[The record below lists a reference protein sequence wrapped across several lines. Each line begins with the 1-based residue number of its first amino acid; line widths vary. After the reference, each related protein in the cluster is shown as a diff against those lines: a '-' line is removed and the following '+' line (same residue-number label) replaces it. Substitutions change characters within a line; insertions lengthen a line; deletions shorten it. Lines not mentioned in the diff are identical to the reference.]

1 MFCQNCGN
9 RIENDSVFCNICGTK
24 VDPMNEG
31 GTANATKS
39 TSAQAEENVPVTPA
53 VFSLKLI
60 WEIVSW
66 VIKALVVILILMG
79 LSYQLDPHHN
89 LLGYREARRMYS
101 AAQEAI
107 ENEIYEEL
115 GDVKLK
121 FAPYKDTDIS
131 NRTEDVVFE
140 GIEYSTMGFMSYVEI
155 DGERFDYQIIIG
167 FSEKDVEESEKWYY
181 RKFVGFA
188 DLLNIRLNSNT
199 FDFYYEIISFE

>member
-9 RIENDSVFCNICGTK
+9 RIEDDSVFCNICGTK
-24 VDPMNEG
+24 VNSTNEG

-89 LLGYREARRMYS
+89 LLGYQEARRMYS

-107 ENEIYEEL
+107 ENEIYEEF

-121 FAPYKDTDIS
+121 FASYKDTDIS
-131 NRTEDVVFE
+131 NRIEDVVFE
-140 GIEYSTMGFMSYVEI
+140 GTEYSTMGFMSYVEI

-199 FDFYYEIISFE
+199 FYFYYEIISFE